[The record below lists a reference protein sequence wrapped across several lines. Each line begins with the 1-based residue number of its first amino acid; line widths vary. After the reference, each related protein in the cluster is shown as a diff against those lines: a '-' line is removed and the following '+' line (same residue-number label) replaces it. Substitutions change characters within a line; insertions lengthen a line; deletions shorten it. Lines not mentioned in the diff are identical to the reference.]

1 MVEREKETVNGQLN
15 EDELVQYACDLF
27 DGEKISYWQ
36 MKSPPRESEILKGFE
51 GNNYF
56 SDQRAE
62 SHKRKKY
69 WSERAKQLLKDPM
82 SKRNDLETAK
92 IGTRHEP
99 ELNAQLRARMKVTK
113 K

>member
-1 MVEREKETVNGQLN
+1 VVEREKETVSGQLN

-51 GNNYF
+51 GNNDF

-62 SHKRKKY
+62 SYKRKEY
-69 WSERAKQLLKDPM
+69 WSERAKHLLKDPR
-82 SKRNDLETAK
+82 SKRNDLEVAE
-92 IGTRHEP
+92 IGTRHKP
-99 ELNAQLRARMKVTK
+99 ELNAQLKVRLK
-113 K
+113 AISK